1 MNLALSLKV
10 IIGHRGTG
18 KSSFLKRCLENF
30 PEAGPFYDLDTEIEK
45 EQGRSIEDIFITDG
59 EKFFRDL
66 EAKVFEKLS
75 SDAKLIAVGAGFNL
89 KNIPNDVEVIWLRR
103 ASDSLGRIFTD
114 RPQLLIG
121 TEPLLE
127 FETKRSE
134 REPMFAARANR
145 IYTLPEGLALSQAAR
160 NLEKQLF
167 LSVFTPLSKAAAIKV
182 TGIKTI
188 SPNDFH
194 HQALGIPDFYELRDD
209 LLSPLQMKQFSKNFK
224 GCKSLY
230 SFRTGD
236 SAIQKENE
244 KIISASTWF
253 DQPAEGM
260 PEINIKK
267 EGQALIRSSHQDD
280 IYSAIKELEL
290 FSGVHLK
297 LSPMVLHWKDL
308 LIGHQWQQQD
318 VKNRSFLP
326 RSLEGRWKWYR
337 LYQKGRQELNFWYD
351 SQSSAP
357 DQPSLFEWMLQPE
370 NVSSFAAVL
379 GSPVQQSLSPLMHY
393 DFFKNRKNAF
403 FAIDIKKEEWAEALP
418 ILQSLGLVAAA
429 VTSPLKKLAYEAA
442 YILTDLAKELKTVNT
457 LAWNPDIKNWFAE
470 NTDYLGFTKFLKSR
484 NLSGPTVIW
493 GGEGVLPML
502 KKVWPEAASYSARTG
517 KPKERNSEIDS
528 PSVVIWAVPSKS
540 EINFPPKHWRPDVIV
555 DLNYAENS
563 LGRQYA
569 MQSRIKYISGLD
581 FFRFQALEQQNFW
594 NQFLV

>member
-1 MNLALSLKV
+1 MTSALRLKV

-45 EQGRSIEDIFITDG
+45 EQGRSIEEIFLADG
-59 EKFFRDL
+59 ENIFRNL
-66 EAKVFEKLS
+66 ESKVFKKLAS
-75 SDAKLIAVGAGFNL
+75 NAKLIAVGGGFNL
-89 KNIPNDVEVIWLRR
+89 ENIPDDIEVIWLRR
-103 ASDSLGRIFTD
+103 TSDLLGRIFTD

-127 FETKRSE
+127 FETKRKE
-134 REPMFAARANR
+134 REAIFAARAN
-145 IYTLPEGLALSQAAR
+145 IVYILPEGLGFSQSAK

-167 LSVFTPLSKAAAIKV
+167 LPVFTSLSIAAVINVKGV
-182 TGIKTI
+182 KTNF
-188 SPNDFH
+188 PNDFYL
-194 HQALGIPDFYELRDD
+194 QALGAPDFYELRDD
-209 LLSPLQMKQFSKNFK
+209 LLSPLEMKQFSKNFE

-230 SFRTGD
+230 SFRVHNL
-236 SAIQKENE
+236 AVQKENE
-244 KIISASTWF
+244 KIISDSVWL
-253 DQPAEGM
+253 DWPIDGI
-260 PEINIKK
+260 PKVDIKK
-267 EGQALIRSSHQDD
+267 EGQTLIRSSHQDN
-280 IYSAIKELEL
+280 IYSGIQELEHVP
-290 FSGVHLK
+290 SVHLK

-308 LIGHQWQQQD
+308 MVGHQWQQQD

-326 RSLEGRWKWYR
+326 RSIEGRWKWYR
-337 LYQKGRQELNFWYD
+337 LYQKGRQKLNFWYD

-379 GSPVQQSLSPLMHY
+379 GSPVQQSLSPMMHY
-393 DFFKNRKNAF
+393 DFFKDRKNAF
-403 FAIDIKKEEWAEALP
+403 FAIEIKKEEWSEALP

-429 VTSPLKKLAYEAA
+429 VTSPLKKVAYEAT
-442 YILTDLAKELKTVNT
+442 YLLTDLAKELNTVNT
-457 LAWNPDIKNWFAE
+457 LAWNPDIKNWQAE

-484 NLSGPTVIW
+484 NLSGPAVIW

-517 KPKERNSEIDS
+517 KPKEGNSEIDS
-528 PSVVIWAVPSKS
+528 PSVVIWAAPSKS
-540 EINFPPKHWRPDVIV
+540 EINFPPKHWRPDVII

-581 FFRFQALEQQNFW
+581 FFRFQALEQQKFW